1 MAVGAG
7 NTKVPHMS
15 VTTVGASPFP
25 AAQPA
30 LVGQSGE
37 RSAGKSN
44 AAGAG
49 NNGVGADAPLPPAA
63 QAATTPGTGQKVNII
78 A

>member
-1 MAVGAG
+1 
-7 NTKVPHMS
+7 MS

-30 LVGQSGE
+30 LLGQSGE
-37 RSAGKSN
+37 RPAGKSN
-44 AAGAG
+44 AVGAG
-49 NNGVGADAPLPPAA
+49 NNAAGAILPPAA

>member
-1 MAVGAG
+1 MAFGAG
-7 NTKVPHMS
+7 NTKVAHMS
-15 VTTVGASPFP
+15 VSTAGASRFP

-30 LVGQSGE
+30 LVGQPAE
-37 RSAGKSN
+37 RPSGKSN

-49 NNGVGADAPLPPAA
+49 NGDAGANLLPAA